1 MTSSADRVNAVKH
14 IRNGETMKRNAFL
27 RNRTFLPRMISA
39 VLVFVLLVTGCSGLA
54 FAEVRINNQ
63 IKGSE
68 ENTVVIGSAG
78 SQQRGLDLVLSTGD
92 QNTIDMPNL
101 HAYVPPAQMYVDAP
115 GDHSIYVYQ
124 GLALDKK
131 KLMPFAYEGQR
142 VTAVA
147 EQTAGDT
154 ALTCIVYRDEN
165 YRLRAGWVHRKY
177 LSTWFPGA
185 VAAVGSAYQGTQY
198 AAADPVLSWA
208 GDYFVGTR
216 QKYTVLTE
224 PVRACTQF
232 GLNYQVTGRGG
243 AKIEEILGPRAIYV
257 NDGSGWTMAGS
268 FDYPKIQSVLVT
280 VSLPEPT
287 DLLAVAVIPA
297 CSKPDVFTFRQ
308 SVQDVLSSEQVVQ
321 PTATPQPATPSVTWN
336 TAPDTV
342 IVTEPAAR
350 SLRKGSILTYGT
362 WEQDPAK
369 GSMEPVEWIV
379 LEVKEDRLLLISR
392 YGLDCLSYCSSRD
405 AAVWETSNIRS
416 WLNDRFLETAFTP
429 EEQAGILVTQVD
441 NSRKQGYV
449 HYEGDGG
456 PDTEDRLFLL
466 SYAEAWKYFPQNSD
480 RACKPTKAAV
490 KRGAFKSTTS
500 GNCPWWLRSPGYME
514 NYVAAVDVDGNRGG
528 NVKYGAMAVRPAMWI
543 SRNALQGYGTVFYQQ
558 N

>member
-39 VLVFVLLVTGCSGLA
+39 VLVFVLMITGCSGLA
-54 FAEVRINNQ
+54 FADVRINNQ

-68 ENTVVIGSAG
+68 GNTVVIGSAG

-154 ALTCIVYRDEN
+154 ALTCIVYRDEY

-185 VAAVGSAYQGTQY
+185 VAAVGSSYQWTQY

-224 PVRACTQF
+224 PVRACT
-232 GLNYQVTGRGG
+232 
-243 AKIEEILGPRAIYV
+243 
-257 NDGSGWTMAGS
+257 
-268 FDYPKIQSVLVT
+268 
-280 VSLPEPT
+280 
-287 DLLAVAVIPA
+287 
-297 CSKPDVFTFRQ
+297 
-308 SVQDVLSSEQVVQ
+308 SS
-321 PTATPQPATPSVTWN
+321 A
-336 TAPDTV
+336 
-342 IVTEPAAR
+342 
-350 SLRKGSILTYGT
+350 
-362 WEQDPAK
+362 
-369 GSMEPVEWIV
+369 
-379 LEVKEDRLLLISR
+379 
-392 YGLDCLSYCSSRD
+392 
-405 AAVWETSNIRS
+405 
-416 WLNDRFLETAFTP
+416 
-429 EEQAGILVTQVD
+429 
-441 NSRKQGYV
+441 
-449 HYEGDGG
+449 
-456 PDTEDRLFLL
+456 
-466 SYAEAWKYFPQNSD
+466 
-480 RACKPTKAAV
+480 
-490 KRGAFKSTTS
+490 
-500 GNCPWWLRSPGYME
+500 
-514 NYVAAVDVDGNRGG
+514 
-528 NVKYGAMAVRPAMWI
+528 
-543 SRNALQGYGTVFYQQ
+543 
-558 N
+558 

>member
-1 MTSSADRVNAVKH
+1 
-14 IRNGETMKRNAFL
+14 MKRNAFVL
-27 RNRTFLPRMISA
+27 NRGCIQRAFSA
-39 VLVFVLLVTGCSGLA
+39 LLALVLLASGCSGLA
-54 FAEVRINNQ
+54 YADVQINNQ

-68 ENTVVIGSAG
+68 GNTVVIGSAD
-78 SQQRGLDLVLSTGD
+78 SHQRGLDLVLSTGD

-101 HAYVPPAQMYVDAP
+101 RAYIQPAQMYVDAP

-154 ALTCIVYRDEN
+154 ALTCIVYRDEH
-165 YRLRAGWVHRKY
+165 YRLHAGWVHRKY
-177 LSTWFPGA
+177 LTVWFPGA
-185 VAAVGSAYQGTQY
+185 VAATGSSYLGTKY
-198 AAADPVLSWA
+198 AAADPTLSWA

-216 QKYTVLTE
+216 QKYTVLKE

-243 AKIEEILGPRAIYV
+243 AKIDEILGSRTVYV
-257 NDGSGWTMAGS
+257 NDGSGWITAGS

-280 VSLPEPT
+280 VSLPKPT
-287 DLLAVAVIPA
+287 DLLAVAVIPS

-308 SVQDVLSSEQVVQ
+308 SVQDVLSSE
-321 PTATPQPATPSVTWN
+321 PTAQPNTTQQPATPSITWN
-336 TAPDTV
+336 TAPDTAV
-342 IVTEPAAR
+342 VTQPSDR
-350 SLRKGSILTYGT
+350 SIRKGSILTYGT

-369 GSMEPVEWIV
+369 GSKAPVEWIV
-379 LEVKEDRLLLISR
+379 LEVQEDRLLLISR
-392 YGLDCLSYCSSRD
+392 YGLDCLSYCSSKD
-405 AAVWETSNIRS
+405 TVAWETSNIRT

-441 NSRKQGYV
+441 NSRSQGYV

-480 RACKPTKAAV
+480 RACKPTKTAV
-490 KRGAFKSTTS
+490 KRGAFKSSTS

-543 SRNALQGYGTVFYQQ
+543 SRNALQGYGTVFYQK
-558 N
+558 